1 MDTEPIPSFQA
12 INEQY
17 DMFKLEAEVFK
28 VSLQVN
34 DMLLDTF
41 HIQSVPTPQLN
52 LQHPII
58 PGNNN
63 NNNNNSN
70 YNDMD
75 EETALLRTLHRMK
88 II

>member
-1 MDTEPIPSFQA
+1 MDTKPIPSFQA

-17 DMFKLEAEVFK
+17 VMFKLEAEVFK

-52 LQHPII
+52 PQHPII

-63 NNNNNSN
+63 NNNNSN
-70 YNDMD
+70 YKDMD
-75 EETALLRTLHRMK
+75 DETALLRTLHRMK

>member
-1 MDTEPIPSFQA
+1 MDTKPIPSFQA

-17 DMFKLEAEVFK
+17 VMFKLEAEVFK

-52 LQHPII
+52 PQYPII

-63 NNNNNSN
+63 NNSN
-70 YNDMD
+70 YNNMD
-75 EETALLRTLHRMK
+75 DEIALLRTLHRMK